1 MNLAEARPLL
11 EKDAFSIAEASPLL
25 EKDAFSFSDLAS
37 KFRTLPGMFRRPTA
51 PTLPQGHFPSSL
63 PTMPMSAVA
72 PKTQSM
78 GAHGASGTLPQM
90 PATGSMHAGGTPAPA
105 LSPQMPTYQRSPNLN
120 ASSPMYSAPRTPQ
133 VSSTLGSM
141 LMASPQG
148 DRLRRDPMV
157 KRLDQHGLNA
167 LAHQF
172 ATSGTP
178 INLYTVRKH
187 LASPEYAAQLQRM
200 KTGSYRGDPRVMLKL
215 SAILETLAGYG
226 MAFTS

>member
-1 MNLAEARPLL
+1 MNLTEAGQ
-11 EKDAFSIAEASPLL
+11 LL
-25 EKDAFSFSDLAS
+25 EKDAFSFADLTS
-37 KFRTLPGMFRRPTA
+37 RLKTLPGMFRRPTA
-51 PTLPQGHFPSSL
+51 PSLPQGHFPASL

-72 PKTQSM
+72 PKTQAM
-78 GAHGASGTLPQM
+78 GVHGPSGTLPQM
-90 PATGSMHAGGTPAPA
+90 SAPTGSMHAGGPPAQA
-105 LSPQMPTYQRSPNLN
+105 LAPQMPSYQRSPNLD
-120 ASSPMYSAPRTPQ
+120 ATSPMYSASRTPQ
-133 VSSTLGSM
+133 VESSLGSM

-200 KTGSYRGDPRVMLKL
+200 KTGSYRGDPMVMLKL
-215 SAILETLAGYG
+215 SAVLGALAEYG
-226 MAFTS
+226 ISFTA